1 MYCITDQQMD
11 FILDD
16 LRSKGIR
23 LEDLQQNLLDHI
35 CVLIEENLA
44 ADGNFEQYYFTV
56 IRSFYKK
63 ELSEIEEETRFLLN
77 RPKYLLLLNR
87 NQFFT
92 PLFIIFLGPYIA
104 CAILS
109 LTGSWPG
116 DAWIFFTGWL
126 ALYSFPTLL
135 VLLLTPDKYDPLI
148 PRNARIMLGGASVI
162 RILPAS

>member
-16 LRSKGIR
+16 LRSKGIL

-35 CVLIEENLA
+35 CVLIEENLST
-44 ADGNFEQYYFTV
+44 DGNFEQYYCTV

-63 ELSEIEEETRFLLN
+63 ELSEIEEETRFLLT

-92 PLFIIFLGPYIA
+92 PLFIIFLGPYIT
-104 CAILS
+104 CAILD
-109 LTGSWPG
+109 LTGIWPG
-116 DAWIFFTGWL
+116 DAWVFFTGWL
-126 ALYSFPTLL
+126 ALYSFPTLM

-148 PRNARIMLGGASVI
+148 PRNARIMLGGAPII

>member
-16 LRSKGIR
+16 LRSKGIL

-35 CVLIEENLA
+35 CVLIEENLTT
-44 ADGNFEQYYFTV
+44 DGNFEQYYFTV

-63 ELSEIEEETRFLLN
+63 ELSEIEEETRFLLT

-92 PLFIIFLGPYIA
+92 PFFIIFLGPYIT
-104 CAILS
+104 CAILT

-126 ALYSFPTLL
+126 ALNSFPTLM

-148 PRNARIMLGGASVI
+148 PRNARIMLGSAPFI
-162 RILPAS
+162 RILPAT